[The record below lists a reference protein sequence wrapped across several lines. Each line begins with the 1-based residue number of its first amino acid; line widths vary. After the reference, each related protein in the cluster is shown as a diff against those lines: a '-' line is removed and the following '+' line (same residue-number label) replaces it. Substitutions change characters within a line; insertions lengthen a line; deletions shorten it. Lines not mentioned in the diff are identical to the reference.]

1 MDQNLPK
8 STLKPEMTHEASIKV
23 TETLTVP
30 KVSAAIEPFADM
42 PSVFATAFLV
52 AHVEATCIACIRA
65 HLEDGEHSV
74 GTHVD
79 LSHTAATPVGMNV
92 TAKVRLTA
100 VEGRMLT
107 FAVEVRDEAGSIGAG
122 EHQRAV
128 VDVHRFMAKV
138 EAKGSNA

>member
-8 STLKPEMTHEASIKV
+8 STLEPGLTHEATIAV
-23 TETLTVP
+23 TDALTVP
-30 KVSAAIEPFADM
+30 KVSSAIEPFADM
-42 PSVFATAFLV
+42 PSVFATAFMV

-79 LSHTAATPVGMNV
+79 VSHTAATRVGMNV

-100 VEGRMLT
+100 VKGRMLT
-107 FAVEVRDEAGSIGAG
+107 FAVEVRDDAGSIGSGA
-122 EHQRAV
+122 HKRAII
-128 VDVHRFMAKV
+128 DVRRFLENV
-138 EAKGSNA
+138 EAKRISA